1 MESARGT
8 GGANQWYRSVT
19 RTTASGAA
27 DACVDGCAPRSRT
40 FECARCGAPRRL
52 RLEHPAGG
60 GGGGGYDSRVST
72 TQGLRTQPPD
82 DPLYSDAPAVV
93 DTLGRPLHDLRI
105 SVTDRCNFRCT
116 YCMPKEI
123 FGPDFAFLPRDQVL
137 SFEEIERVARAF
149 VELGVEKLRIT
160 GGEPLVRRDLT
171 VLIGMLAAL
180 RRPDGQPLDLTLT
193 TNGSGLRRLAGPL
206 RDAGLQRVTVSL
218 DSLDDAVFAAMNGVE
233 FPVAKVLDGIAAA
246 AEAGLAPIKINMVV
260 RRGINEASIVPMA
273 RWARDAGHILR
284 FIEYMDVGTTNG
296 WRLDDV
302 VPAADVVAAI
312 DAVMPLEPLPARYRG
327 EVATR
332 WRYGDGSGEVG
343 LIASVSA
350 PFCGDC
356 TRARISAE
364 GKLYTCLFSAIGHD
378 LRAVL
383 RSEASD
389 ADLREVIG
397 GIWRVR
403 DDRYSELRTAAT
415 GDLPRVEMFAMGG

>member
-1 MESARGT
+1 MPSLLHSGRG
-8 GGANQWYRSVT
+8 R
-19 RTTASGAA
+19 
-27 DACVDGCAPRSRT
+27 
-40 FECARCGAPRRL
+40 
-52 RLEHPAGG
+52 
-60 GGGGGYDSRVST
+60 GGGYDSGVST

-82 DPLYSDAPAVV
+82 DPLRLDASAVV

-137 SFEEIERVARAF
+137 TFEEIERVARAF

-160 GGEPLVRRDLT
+160 GGEPLVRRELT

-246 AEAGLAPIKINMVV
+246 AEAGLSPIKINMVV
-260 RRGINEASIVPMA
+260 RRGINEGSIVPMA

-312 DAVMPLEPLPARYRG
+312 DAVMPLEPLPPRYRG

-332 WRYGDGSGEVG
+332 WRYRDGSGEVG

-364 GKLYTCLFSAIGHD
+364 GKLYTCLFSADGHD

-389 ADLREVIG
+389 TELRDVIG

-415 GDLPRVEMFAMGG
+415 GDLPRIEMFAMGG